1 MVEIQQSRDVC
12 IDILRTDSG
21 TGLTMMSNL
30 KSSDQVLK
38 TMEGY
43 LCRFLNAGFGIG
55 ETEELLRCSIGFN
68 ARGRQGIEE
77 IGKANEYNS
86 MGWQT
91 RDIELN

>member
-1 MVEIQQSRDVC
+1 MVEIQQSRDTC
-12 IDILRTDSG
+12 IDILRSNSG
-21 TGLTMMSNL
+21 KDLTLMSNL

-55 ETEELLRCSIGFN
+55 ETEELLRCSIGYN

-91 RDIELN
+91 REIDVS